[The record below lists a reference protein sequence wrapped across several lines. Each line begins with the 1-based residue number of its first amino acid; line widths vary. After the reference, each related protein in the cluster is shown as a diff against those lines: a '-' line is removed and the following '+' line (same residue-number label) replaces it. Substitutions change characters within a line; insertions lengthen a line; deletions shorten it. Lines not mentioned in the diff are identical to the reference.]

1 MDVTTT
7 INHAWAANAEGCAEA
22 RWQSGHGRA
31 WHAEV
36 RDLPLREAHPD
47 WADELAAL
55 NALGEMADRWAA
67 TTAVEPRP
75 LMTEEEA
82 TSLAY
87 VFLGGI
93 CD

>member
-1 MDVTTT
+1 MNV
-7 INHAWAANAEGCAEA
+7 NHAWAANAEACAEA

-55 NALGEMADRWAA
+55 NVLGEMADRWREQADA
-67 TTAVEPRP
+67 
-75 LMTEEEA
+75 
-82 TSLAY
+82 
-87 VFLGGI
+87 
-93 CD
+93 